1 MTFWTWLSHPSPR
14 RDSPKAWIVRLVMIA
29 IIVAIIMLL
38 RRL

>member
-1 MTFWTWLSHPSPR
+1 MTFWTWLNHPSPR

-29 IIVAIIMLL
+29 IIVAVIMWL